1 MMTKTYAI
9 IGDPID
15 HSFSP
20 ALHNAA
26 FLFLGLDSTYIAYRI
41 QKGELEGGIEA
52 LKKIDIAGFNVT
64 IPHKVDMMK
73 FLSESDDECKLV
85 GATNTVVNN
94 DGHLKGYNTDVYG
107 FLDPIQKRKIESRDS
122 DVLLI
127 GAGGAARA
135 IIVGFSKEKAR
146 KVSIVNRT
154 RERADELIKFAQSL
168 GLESDYLDLE
178 SAGQNVNKYKFV
190 VNATSI
196 GLKGSGCP
204 ISTKN
209 INKDSIVYDIVYV
222 PVETPLIEQSKN
234 QGATIIYGWEM
245 LLAQAMKSFE
255 IWTGRQAPYEAMK
268 LTLLGRF

>member
-1 MMTKTYAI
+1 MMTKTYAV

-26 FLFLGLDSTYIAYRI
+26 FLFTGLDCTYIAYRI
-41 QKGELEGGIEA
+41 PKGELEFGIEA
-52 LKKIDIAGFNVT
+52 LKKIGIAGFNVT

-73 FLSESDDECKLV
+73 FLDELDTECKLV
-85 GATNTVVNN
+85 GATNTVINN
-94 DGHLKGYNTDVYG
+94 AGYLNGYNTDVEG
-107 FLDPIQKRKIESRDS
+107 FLDPIKKRKIDSKDS

-135 IIVGFSKEKAR
+135 IIVGFSKEKVR
-146 KVSIVNRT
+146 KITITNRT
-154 RERADELIKFAQSL
+154 RERADELIKFAQNL
-168 GLESDYLDLE
+168 GVESDYLDLQ
-178 SAGQNVNKYKFV
+178 SAGEAANKYKFV
-190 VNATSI
+190 VNATSV
-196 GLKGSGCP
+196 GLKGIGCP

-209 INKDSIVYDIVYV
+209 ISRDSIVYDIVYV

-255 IWTGRQAPYEAMK
+255 IWTNRPAPYEAMK

>member
-1 MMTKTYAI
+1 MTKTYAL

-20 ALHNAA
+20 ALHNTS
-26 FLFLGLDSTYIAYRI
+26 FLFLGLDCTYIAYRI
-41 QKGELEGGIEA
+41 PKGELKEGIEA
-52 LKKIDIAGFNVT
+52 LKKIGISGFNVT
-64 IPHKVDMMK
+64 IPHKVEMMK
-73 FLSESDDECKLV
+73 FLNELDSECKLV
-85 GATNTVVNN
+85 GATNTVTNN
-94 DGHLKGYNTDVYG
+94 EGHLKGYNTDVEG
-107 FLDPIQKRKIESRDS
+107 FLDPIKKRRINIKDS

-135 IIVGFSKEKAR
+135 IIVAFSKEKIR
-146 KVSIVNRT
+146 KITIANRT
-154 RERADELIKFAQSL
+154 RDKAEELIRFAHDL
-168 GLESDYLDLE
+168 GVESDYSDLQE
-178 SAGQNVNKYKFV
+178 AGDIANKYKFV

-196 GLKGSGCP
+196 GLKGIGCP

-209 INKDSIVYDIVYV
+209 INVDSIVYDIVYV

-255 IWTGRQAPYEAMK
+255 IWTNRKAPYEAMK

>member
-1 MMTKTYAI
+1 MTKTYAI

-26 FLFLGLDSTYIAYRI
+26 FLFLGLDCTYIAYRI
-41 QKGELEGGIEA
+41 PKGELEFGVEA
-52 LKKIDIAGFNVT
+52 LKKIGISGFNVT

-73 FLSESDDECKLV
+73 FLNESDNVCKLV
-85 GATNTVVNN
+85 GATNTVISE
-94 DGHLKGYNTDVYG
+94 DGYLKGYNTDVDG
-107 FLDPIQKRKIESRDS
+107 FLDPIKKRKIDSKGS

-135 IIVGFSKEKAR
+135 IVAAFSKEKVR
-146 KVSIVNRT
+146 KITIANRT
-154 RERADELIKFAQSL
+154 YERAKELIKFSQNL
-168 GLESDYLDLE
+168 GLESDYSDIQ
-178 SAGQNVNKYKFV
+178 SAGEIINRYKFV
-190 VNATSI
+190 VNATPV

-209 INKDSIVYDIVYV
+209 INKESIVYDIVYF
-222 PVETPLIEQSKN
+222 PVETPLIEQSKK

-255 IWTGRQAPYEAMK
+255 IWTNKPAPYEAMK